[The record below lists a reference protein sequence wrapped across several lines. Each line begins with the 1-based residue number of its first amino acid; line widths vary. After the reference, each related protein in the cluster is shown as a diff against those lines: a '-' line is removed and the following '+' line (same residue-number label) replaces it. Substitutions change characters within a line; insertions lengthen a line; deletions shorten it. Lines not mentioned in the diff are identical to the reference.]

1 MFEDLRK
8 VKERNDALHKET
20 ANKICQLLGRNRPT
34 TMLDPFVPAEINI
47 ELLGAVF
54 FKVAVHNKPAPLKIY
69 ISRQDDPGA
78 KELKLQVFWSY

>member
-8 VKERNDALHKET
+8 VKKHNDVLYKET
-20 ANKICQLLGRNRPT
+20 ANRICQLLGRSRQPT
-34 TMLDPFVPAEINI
+34 VLDPLVPAEINI

-54 FKVAVHNKPAPLKIY
+54 FKVAVQNKPAPLKIY
-69 ISRQDDPGA
+69 ISRQGDPGA